1 MIHLSYA
8 QELAL
13 IERLLTALDVPE
25 DDAASLAAVVTHSDF
40 TGTYSHGLSRLC
52 IYLRQYMAGALIAR
66 PDFHCVKDTDAS
78 LAFEC
83 GGGSG
88 IVAVNRVYDAVL
100 ERARKYGIAAGV
112 ARNSANIGCG
122 GYYGFRMAKDNM
134 IGIVVSNTYPCMAP
148 FGGAD
153 RLIGTNPIILGC
165 PTTNPDR
172 PIVLD
177 ISTSGVAIGKV
188 FAYRREDKEMPEG
201 WANDY
206 DGNPTTDPH
215 VAYCVRPAG
224 GHKGYGLAVFVDMFG
239 GVLADALTSA
249 EIPFVEDMEPERT
262 GFAVILLDIAHFLN
276 VERFKEHAS
285 AYAEMLKNSRT
296 ATGVKEIYLP
306 GEIEARLFE
315 ENKIKGLD
323 FSDALVAELE
333 DLASIKYTAEKSKTK
348 HQILS
353 FLKKKQFSN
362 QHIFELF
369 NVLCDSVRSRG
380 FKLSG
385 GGIAP
390 AHADAG
396 NADLFCSRHVVL
408 RVSDEDGLL
417 FGDPAFFYG
426 GGEHLPFGVIPRADI
441 GARDHIEKLSHTG
454 ALQQQLRELLR
465 FGSGDADDLPGS
477 PQVLQQLPDPGK
489 RRALID
495 PDWLVAFAKLHGG
508 KHGLFSGEPEFF
520 HKHIVERG
528 PRETA
533 KILKLRVKTVFV
545 YRVAHGSCNSFDRI
559 IDRPVKVE

>member
-215 VAYCVRPAG
+215 DAYCVRPAG

-276 VERFKEHAS
+276 VERFKEHAA
-285 AYAEMLKNSRT
+285 AYAETLKNSRT

-333 DLASIKYTAEKSKTK
+333 DLAR
-348 HQILS
+348 Q
-353 FLKKKQFSN
+353 
-362 QHIFELF
+362 
-369 NVLCDSVRSRG
+369 
-380 FKLSG
+380 SG
-385 GGIAP
+385 A
-390 AHADAG
+390 
-396 NADLFCSRHVVL
+396 
-408 RVSDEDGLL
+408 
-417 FGDPAFFYG
+417 
-426 GGEHLPFGVIPRADI
+426 I
-441 GARDHIEKLSHTG
+441 GKDG
-454 ALQQQLRELLR
+454 ALTDLL
-465 FGSGDADDLPGS
+465 A
-477 PQVLQQLPDPGK
+477 
-489 RRALID
+489 
-495 PDWLVAFAKLHGG
+495 
-508 KHGLFSGEPEFF
+508 
-520 HKHIVERG
+520 
-528 PRETA
+528 
-533 KILKLRVKTVFV
+533 
-545 YRVAHGSCNSFDRI
+545 
-559 IDRPVKVE
+559 